1 MATMSAH
8 GKLLTAEEAARRLG
22 IDQPALESL
31 VAAGRLSAYRLGG
44 QFLRYRADDIEQL
57 IAHRTPRADVAT
69 PAAAD
74 ADVPTGGW
82 RERVREF
89 FYLHDFYL
97 LAALLLLVFVAVLIR
112 FA

>member
-1 MATMSAH
+1 MVAMMVAH

-22 IDQPALESL
+22 INQPVLEQL
-31 VAAGRLSAYRLGG
+31 VAEGRLSAYRIGG
-44 QFLRYRADDIEQL
+44 QFLRYRAEDIEQM
-57 IAHRTPRADVAT
+57 IAHRAPRVDVSAS
-69 PAAAD
+69 AAAD
-74 ADVPTGGW
+74 VPAGGW

-97 LAALLLLVFVAVLIR
+97 LAALLLLMLVAVLIR